1 MESETALHQG
11 LVRVRGLDWI
21 HRPTLHLIGALHH
34 SLALLSLV
42 DAPLAGHVLAH
53 LAGIGHAVDLLAMD
67 TRVAAVHDELGHHP
81 QALQCLIAG
90 VILAHEITPSHPNVL
105 ECLV

>member
-67 TRVAAVHDELGHHP
+67 TRVAAVHDEL
-81 QALQCLIAG
+81 ALQCLIAG